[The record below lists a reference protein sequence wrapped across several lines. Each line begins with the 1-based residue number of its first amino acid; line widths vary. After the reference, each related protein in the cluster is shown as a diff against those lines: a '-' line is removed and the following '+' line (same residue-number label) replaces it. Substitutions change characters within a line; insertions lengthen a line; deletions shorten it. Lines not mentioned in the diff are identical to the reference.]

1 MLDVNMGLF
10 LNEFAAKLFWPLAVA
25 AMFILPI
32 FGHFYNKLM
41 DKLEGKDEHTSLY
54 VALGNLVTIGIA
66 SIFSWKAALLFLI
79 LFMADGTPMIF
90 GEFKRTERR
99 AKKKTPRRKR
109 IPYAANGRIDDA
121 TLEQVVEPT
130 DDEGRHIDPVD
141 HLQRRSQAPEG
152 PVIGRVATDEGVSD
166 VQSSELGVA
175 GQVLGQDVEVRLVL
189 LRRAAA
195 STG

>member
-121 TLEQVVEPT
+121 TLDVKEASRLIGKALKEKDMTISAVQLAEAGHELNDAHAKLVELKLIQQI
-130 DDEGRHIDPVD
+130 E
-141 HLQRRSQAPEG
+141 E
-152 PVIGRVATDEGVSD
+152 
-166 VQSSELGVA
+166 
-175 GQVLGQDVEVRLVL
+175 
-189 LRRAAA
+189 
-195 STG
+195 